1 MGLKRTVSL
10 TTHKKIWEAADIIWD
25 LQKIPEL
32 KLRMEELKV
41 LHGEYTIKMRKGIPV
56 DYVFD
61 ISGAGPEGEKIIIDL
76 KPSPAGTE
84 IRITS
89 KSFLTFKHHLSRFV
103 KRRLGCVYLRQ
114 NVLAGNILV
123 NHSVD
128 SLHLSDYLLKSAM

>member
-10 TTHKKIWEAADIIWD
+10 TTHKKTWEAADIIWD

-41 LHGEYTIKMRKGIPV
+41 LHGEYAIKMRKGIPV

-89 KSFLTFKHHLSRFV
+89 KSFLPTDIIAKPGNNRENV
-103 KRRLGCVYLRQ
+103 EEIIGYIERRL
-114 NVLAGNILV
+114 
-123 NHSVD
+123 
-128 SLHLSDYLLKSAM
+128 